1 MAPPKVPRQDA
12 HILRMAPTPLSSRD
26 LLSDGPDTT
35 NTILIAVA
43 SVLGAA
49 TMFFFIALFV
59 YRRRVARHRMI
70 ESQFVAVQRKNDH
83 FNHPNSPNSP
93 NSPVPTGAPIEDE
106 EGDEKRLS
114 TIQEEGAQGG
124 AQGAA
129 QRGVNGHT
137 HQVTSNSRGSYLM
150 PGVPQTL
157 EELRKWS
164 QDAMWVTGA
173 REPSSQ
179 SPADIELKNMPEMR
193 RDDESYR
200 GRSLTTKSIGTAISC

>member
-1 MAPPKVPRQDA
+1 MAPPKVPRQDF
-12 HILRMAPTPLSSRD
+12 HILPMAPTPLSPRD
-26 LLSDGPDTT
+26 LLSSSGPDTT

-49 TMFFFIALFV
+49 TLFFLVALFV
-59 YRRRVARHRMI
+59 YRRRIARHRMI

-83 FNHPNSPNSP
+83 FNHPNSP
-93 NSPVPTGAPIEDE
+93 VPTGPSAEDD

-114 TIQEEGAQGG
+114 TIQEEGAQGS
-124 AQGAA
+124 A
-129 QRGVNGHT
+129 NGHA
-137 HQVTSNSRGSYLM
+137 HQANRNSRGSDSM
-150 PGVPQTL
+150 PGMAPTL

-164 QDAMWVTGA
+164 QDAIWGTGA
-173 REPSSQ
+173 GESSSQ
-179 SPADIELKNMPEMR
+179 GPADIELKNMPER